1 MRAGR
6 TSRHVAPALVI
17 NRMYHVYDIMGPPG
31 RRIARHVRD
40 SSIPLT
46 VDGTA
51 RRVPGK
57 GPGTGSGRVER
68 RAAVLPGFVY
78 FVSKN
83 HFFSKC
89 RLTVAALS
97 PAHPRS
103 RTNYPVPYASARL
116 HTPATCPRQA
126 CAEEDDAR
134 ATRHQRAFACRL
146 LARCVAEHTML
157 HTTAARCDTV
167 FGRDIIRSHNHHT
180 DHLRLAL

>member
-68 RAAVLPGFVY
+68 RAAVLLGFIY
-78 FVSKN
+78 FVSIHK
-83 HFFSKC
+83 
-89 RLTVAALS
+89 V
-97 PAHPRS
+97 P
-103 RTNYPVPYASARL
+103 PVPRGPVGKVYRDVTEAYQTL
-116 HTPATCPRQA
+116 PD
-126 CAEEDDAR
+126 CAMGREGKG
-134 ATRHQRAFACRL
+134 L
-146 LARCVAEHTML
+146 LIL
-157 HTTAARCDTV
+157 
-167 FGRDIIRSHNHHT
+167 
-180 DHLRLAL
+180 

>member
-1 MRAGR
+1 MSSVWTRLRGYGEASAGGKK

-78 FVSKN
+78 FVSI
-83 HFFSKC
+83 HT
-89 RLTVAALS
+89 RPTVVRG
-97 PAHPRS
+97 PAGEVYRDV
-103 RTNYPVPYASARL
+103 TE
-116 HTPATCPRQA
+116 AT
-126 CAEEDDAR
+126 E
-134 ATRHQRAFACRL
+134 L
-146 LARCVAEHTML
+146 LVSYR
-157 HTTAARCDTV
+157 RPSG
-167 FGRDIIRSHNHHT
+167 GRG
-180 DHLRLAL
+180 

>member
-78 FVSKN
+78 FVSI
-83 HFFSKC
+83 H
-89 RLTVAALS
+89 TV
-97 PAHPRS
+97 P
-103 RTNYPVPYASARL
+103 PVPRGPVGKVYGDVTEAY
-116 HTPATCPRQA
+116 QI
-126 CAEEDDAR
+126 
-134 ATRHQRAFACRL
+134 L
-146 LARCVAEHTML
+146 LLFKSSRVGKGL
-157 HTTAARCDTV
+157 TTKNGSTAM
-167 FGRDIIRSHNHHT
+167 
-180 DHLRLAL
+180 

>member
-78 FVSKN
+78 FVSI
-83 HFFSKC
+83 H
-89 RLTVAALS
+89 TV
-97 PAHPRS
+97 P
-103 RTNYPVPYASARL
+103 PVPRGPVGKVYRDVPEAYQTLPKCIPKVQLAKTLQNSSESEACKDHAISMDHFRKFCAKKRAQIMYGPCKPHFL
-116 HTPATCPRQA
+116 HW
-126 CAEEDDAR
+126 
-134 ATRHQRAFACRL
+134 FAKSLRS
-146 LARCVAEHTML
+146 
-157 HTTAARCDTV
+157 V
-167 FGRDIIRSHNHHT
+167 FLG
-180 DHLRLAL
+180 